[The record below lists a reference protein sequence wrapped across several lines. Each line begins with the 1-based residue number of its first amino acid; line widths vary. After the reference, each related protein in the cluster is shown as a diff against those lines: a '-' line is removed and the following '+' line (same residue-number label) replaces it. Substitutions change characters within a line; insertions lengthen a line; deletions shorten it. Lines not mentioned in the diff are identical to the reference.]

1 MYVNAIIRRRA
12 YENFSPFDYSM
23 LAYFSLNN
31 VWLKVLLY
39 YYLFCIPRYNY
50 IKKKKKKKFPLYNYL
65 KKKKKI
71 NILF

>member
-50 IKKKKKKKFPLYNYL
+50 IKKKKKKKISSLKLF
-65 KKKKKI
+65 KKKKK
-71 NILF
+71 N

>member
-50 IKKKKKKKFPLYNYL
+50 IKKKKKKKKNFFF
-65 KKKKKI
+65 KI
-71 NILF
+71 F